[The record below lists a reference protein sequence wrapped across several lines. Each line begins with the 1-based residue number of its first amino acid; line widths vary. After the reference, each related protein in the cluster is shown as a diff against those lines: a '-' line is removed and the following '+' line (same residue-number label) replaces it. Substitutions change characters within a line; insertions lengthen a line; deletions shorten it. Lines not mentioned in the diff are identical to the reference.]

1 MGFFSKAPTE
11 LEVTT
16 NFLKVLAGKTIQLD
30 DATRNRVGPIIL
42 ASVGQFLNYENL
54 KATDIQN
61 SYSMFQIISGTSGM
75 TMSTS
80 FSQYSASSVEPDLD
94 EIGSLILDGIPF
106 EIPVVVIGPLR
117 YMMVEYLTRS
127 SLDEVARDNLKKDWF
142 FGSDYEV
149 LIDLIIAVVDEIN
162 SLCLSGSFKQ
172 PKYEVATLAD
182 FIQIF
187 IYSLDFHAKA

>member
-127 SLDEVARDNLKKDWF
+127 GLDEVARDNLKKDWF